1 MRAIMLALNL
11 APVAIAGAALAAH
24 FYRAGQEAGVVAS
37 LALIALALVRRP
49 WAARVVQA
57 GLLLGALEWLRTMA
71 TFTAVRIA
79 VGQPYLRMA
88 LILAAIALVTAL
100 AALVFERRAMR
111 RRYGLG
117 GDTLPPATRP
127 GLQG

>member
-1 MRAIMLALNL
+1 MRAVMLALNL
-11 APVAIAGAALAAH
+11 APVALAGAALAAH
-24 FYRAGQEAGVVAS
+24 YYRAGQEVGVAAS

-71 TFTAVRIA
+71 TFAAARIA
-79 VGQPYLRMA
+79 VGQPYLRLV
-88 LILAAIALVTAL
+88 LILAAVALVTAL